1 MALLAQRWNRVVD
14 FGSPMTAW
22 TPEMLAQHKEK
33 TMTKLE
39 VLRAHVGDREHEFI
53 GDLFDE
59 LVDLLEQSLRALDED
74 DFPAL
79 RQRIREVL
87 SK

>member
-1 MALLAQRWNRVVD
+1 
-14 FGSPMTAW
+14 
-22 TPEMLAQHKEK
+22 
-33 TMTKLE
+33 MTKLE

-53 GDLFDE
+53 ADLFDE
-59 LVDLLEQSLRALDED
+59 LVVLLEQSLRALDED

>member
-1 MALLAQRWNRVVD
+1 MTLLAQRWDKVVD

-22 TPEMLAQHKEK
+22 TPEMLAQHREK

-39 VLRAHVGDREHEFI
+39 VLRAHVRDREHESL
-53 GDLFDE
+53 GDLLDE
-59 LVDLLEQSLRALDED
+59 LVGLLEQSLRALDED
-74 DFPAL
+74 EFPAL
-79 RQRIREVL
+79 RQQIREVL